1 MRYSPAWCL
10 LFILVF
16 FSSVSGEISAQSPP
30 SQQIGLS
37 DGSFLSPSLSFSN
50 EPGMG
55 LFRPALGQMQF
66 AGSSNIC
73 NGCFNGE
80 TMFSIRGVR
89 GDSTGYW
96 FRITH
101 TDDGII
107 APHLQME
114 RNGGMH
120 LTHFLQVSNDFW
132 IGPPHWRHPIYN
144 DGTNDIGAMII
155 ATSDISG
162 WPAAASIVSFGLPSY
177 RPVTGMGVQPS
188 LYQGYGSVVFS
199 AGPGGGQ
206 LTGTKVFDVRDDGA
220 LQIGTKAF
228 DSLPNSPNGTM
239 YYCPD
244 CVFANSC
251 LGGGTGAFAKRL
263 NNAWRC
269 D

>member
-1 MRYSPAWCL
+1 MRDLQAIGLFL
-10 LFILVF
+10 LLVF
-16 FSSVSGEISAQSPP
+16 FSSVSGEATAQSPP
-30 SQQIGLS
+30 PQQLGLS
-37 DGSFLSPSLSFSN
+37 DGSFLSPSLFFSN
-50 EPGMG
+50 EPGLG
-55 LFRPALGQMQF
+55 LFRPTLGQMQL
-66 AGSSNIC
+66 AGSSNMC

-89 GDSTGYW
+89 GDTSGYW

-101 TDDGII
+101 TDDGIY

-114 RNGGMH
+114 RNGGLH

-132 IGPPHWRHPIYN
+132 IGPPHWRHPNYS
-144 DGTNDIGAMII
+144 DGMNEVGGMIVADPDITGYQAGA
-155 ATSDISG
+155 TF
-162 WPAAASIVSFGLPSY
+162 VSFGLPSY
-177 RPVTGMGVQPS
+177 RAVTGVKPS
-188 LYQGYGSVVFS
+188 LFQGYGNVVFS
-199 AGPGGGQ
+199 AGAGGGQ

-244 CVFANSC
+244 CAFANPC
-251 LGGGTGAFAKRL
+251 LAGGTGAFAKRL
-263 NNAWRC
+263 NNVWRC